1 MLYHILKLKMIP
13 DPVFAHTYT
22 CPGYECQFKE
32 AVPNHE
38 VLYINS
44 GDMTINILGE
54 TIVAKEG
61 SFLITPHKYRFHAKT
76 PENETHIHYT
86 ISAMVDPD
94 ARIVSKIPENL
105 APDEICLPMCIDTC
119 DKTEEL
125 VALLNKAISEYQ
137 DPDSISRQKCGILY
151 AELLCE
157 LARCSVP
164 DKAAKV
170 SRMQDVLDNRIKLY
184 IQKNVSQKITLS
196 DVADAIGKN
205 ANYLNQVFKKK
216 NNMSIISYANLVKM
230 KKVAALLVSEK
241 VTVKE
246 AASEVGITDTS
257 YLSRLFKAKMGMTIS
272 DFKANSVDY
281 TFSLNDHNKIKID

>member
-22 CPGYECQFKE
+22 CPGYECHFKE

-38 VLYINS
+38 ILYIKS
-44 GDMTINILGE
+44 GDMTVNFSGE

-61 SFLITPHKYRFHAKT
+61 SFLITPHKYRFHSKT

-94 ARIVSKIPENL
+94 ARVVNKIPATL
-105 APDEICLPMCIDTC
+105 APDEICLPFCVDFCKET
-119 DKTEEL
+119 DRL
-125 VALLNKAISEYQ
+125 VTLLNKAILEYQ
-137 DPDSISRQKCGILY
+137 NPDSISRQKCGVLY
-151 AELLCE
+151 AELLCD
-157 LARCSVP
+157 LARCTS
-164 DKAAKV
+164 AKDAV
-170 SRMQDVLDNRIKLY
+170 KSSRTQDVLDSRIKMY
-184 IQKNVSQKITLS
+184 IQKNVGQKITLA

-216 NNMSIISYANLVKM
+216 NNMSIISYVNLVKM
-230 KKVAALLVSEK
+230 KKVAALLASEK
-241 VTVKE
+241 ITLKE
-246 AASEVGITDTS
+246 AALEVGITDTS

-272 DFKANSVDY
+272 EFKANSVDY
-281 TFSLNDHNKIKID
+281 TFSLNDFDKII